1 MFRHIVLIVGL
12 TVIALAAG
20 VALIPGE
27 REQWTMLV
35 RDGHHQEAIRVLE
48 NRYRHGHRE
57 MDAVLHMHKLYMA
70 LADIGRATRVM
81 ENFVADRPGDPAALT
96 LLARHYGDIQDKAG
110 EIRTLERLF
119 ELEPSLPTARH
130 LLTHYRIEGE
140 FDREETLLR
149 RLLGINL
156 ITANDAERLGLLL
169 ASNGDLY
176 GARDAL
182 VRFDEIANPE
192 RVVGRLAL
200 FDVLAQIGD
209 KATALSKGAS
219 WTVYWRKVS
228 LHHPSSGLPAARL
241 IRMMLALDEPAA
253 RKAICEVQREE
264 FGTVGVT
271 AHSPL
276 AVCDLDEPDSV
287 ADSEATPGSGTGASN
302 ALLRDEVGRRRR
314 R

>member
-1 MFRHIVLIVGL
+1 MFRHIVLIVVL

-35 RDGHHQEAIRVLE
+35 RDRHHQEAIRVLE
-48 NRYRHGHRE
+48 SRYRQGHRE

-70 LADIGRATRVM
+70 LADTERATRVM
-81 ENFVADRPGDPAALT
+81 ETFADDRPGDPAALT
-96 LLARHYGDIQDKAG
+96 LLARHYGEVQDKAG
-110 EIRTLERLF
+110 AIRTLERLF

-140 FDREETLLR
+140 FAREEALLR

-169 ASNGDLY
+169 ASKGDLY

-200 FDVLAQIGD
+200 FDVLVQIGD
-209 KATALSKGAS
+209 KKTALTKGAS

-253 RKAICEVQREE
+253 RKVICEVQREE

-276 AVCDLDEPDSV
+276 AACDIEERDSV
-287 ADSEATPGSGTGASN
+287 AEDETAPAGTGVSN
-302 ALLRDEVGRRRR
+302 ALLRDEIGRRRR

>member
-1 MFRHIVLIVGL
+1 
-12 TVIALAAG
+12 
-20 VALIPGE
+20 
-27 REQWTMLV
+27 
-35 RDGHHQEAIRVLE
+35 VLE
-48 NRYRHGHRE
+48 TF
-57 MDAVLHMHKLYMA
+57 
-70 LADIGRATRVM
+70 AD
-81 ENFVADRPGDPAALT
+81 DRPGDPAALT
-96 LLARHYGDIQDKAG
+96 LLARHYGDVQDKAG
-110 EIRTLERLF
+110 AIRTLERLF

-140 FDREETLLR
+140 FAREEALLR

-169 ASNGDLY
+169 ASKGDFY

-200 FDVLAQIGD
+200 FDVLVQIGD
-209 KATALSKGAS
+209 KKTALTKGAS

-271 AHSPL
+271 VHSPL
-276 AVCDLDEPDSV
+276 AVCDIEERDSV
-287 ADSEATPGSGTGASN
+287 AEDETAPAGTGVSN
-302 ALLRDEVGRRRR
+302 ALLRDEIGRRRR